1 MKTRVL
7 SGLVMVPLLAILYF
21 GGYVLFAACLCIG
34 LMGVREFYNGFHA
47 IGVKPSYPVA
57 CVAAVALYAVELF
70 GGDHREWYMLWFF
83 GVVLASLLYL
93 FKIEE
98 RKLEDAMAT
107 ITGIFY
113 VVFFSFHVTL
123 VDRTDYSLMVWL
135 IVITAFG
142 TDIMAY
148 FSGYLLGKHKLCP
161 KISPKKTI
169 EGSIGGILGSVILS
183 GLFGWFFMPDVLVH
197 CLVIGVLGGIVSQ
210 FGDLTASIFKRKMG
224 IKDYG
229 NLIPGH
235 GGLLRGRL
243 AADGAE
249 SAYTECLRLCR
260 RLLWRQSMGESLDEL
275 SEELHRAW
283 GGQSVDFLPGEL
295 HLGSMRRMLEILSRQ
310 ALPLD

>member
-1 MKTRVL
+1 ML
-7 SGLVMVPLLAILYF
+7 PLLIILF
-21 GGYVLFAACLCIG
+21 LGGYVLFAACLVIG
-34 LMGVREFYNGFHA
+34 IMGVREFYNGFRKLD
-47 IGVKPSYPVA
+47 VKPSLGIA
-57 CVAAVALYAVELF
+57 CAAAAALYAINLT
-70 GGDHREWYMLWFF
+70 GARYEWYMLWFF
-83 GVVLASLLYL
+83 GVVLVSLLYL
-93 FKIEE
+93 FNIEN

-123 VDRTDYSLMVWL
+123 VDQTEYSSMVWL

-142 TDIMAY
+142 TDVMAY

-183 GLFGWFFMPDVLVH
+183 GIFGYFVMPDLLVH
-197 CLVIGVLGGIVSQ
+197 CLIIGVLGGIVSQ

-235 GGLLRGRL
+235 GGI
-243 AADGAE
+243 
-249 SAYTECLRLCR
+249 
-260 RLLWRQSMGESLDEL
+260 LD
-275 SEELHRAW
+275 RFD
-283 GGQSVDFLPGEL
+283 SVLFTGPMVYYYIVLI
-295 HLGSMRRMLEILSRQ
+295 MY
-310 ALPLD
+310 AV

>member
-7 SGLVMVPLLAILYF
+7 SGLIMLPLLIILF
-21 GGYVLFAACLCIG
+21 LGGYVLFAACLVIG
-34 LMGVREFYNGFHA
+34 IMGVREFYNGFRKLD
-47 IGVKPSYPVA
+47 VKPSLGIA
-57 CVAAVALYAVELF
+57 CAAAAALYAINLT
-70 GGDHREWYMLWFF
+70 GARYEWYMLWFF
-83 GVVLASLLYL
+83 GVVLVSLLYL
-93 FKIEE
+93 FNIEN

-123 VDRTDYSLMVWL
+123 VDQTEYSSMVWL

-142 TDIMAY
+142 TDVMAY

-183 GLFGWFFMPDVLVH
+183 GIFGYFVMPDLLVH
-197 CLVIGVLGGIVSQ
+197 CLIIGVLGGIVSQ

-235 GGLLRGRL
+235 GGI
-243 AADGAE
+243 
-249 SAYTECLRLCR
+249 
-260 RLLWRQSMGESLDEL
+260 LD
-275 SEELHRAW
+275 RFD
-283 GGQSVDFLPGEL
+283 SVLFTGPMVYYYIVLI
-295 HLGSMRRMLEILSRQ
+295 MY
-310 ALPLD
+310 AV

>member
-1 MKTRVL
+1 ML
-7 SGLVMVPLLAILYF
+7 PLLIILF
-21 GGYVLFAACLCIG
+21 LGGYVLFAACLVIG
-34 LMGVREFYNGFHA
+34 IMGVREFYNGFRKLD
-47 IGVKPSYPVA
+47 VKPSLGIA
-57 CVAAVALYAVELF
+57 CAAAAALYAINLT
-70 GGDHREWYMLWFF
+70 GARYEWYMLWFF
-83 GVVLASLLYL
+83 GVVLVSLLYL
-93 FKIEE
+93 FNIEN

-123 VDRTDYSLMVWL
+123 VEQTEYSSMVWL

-142 TDIMAY
+142 TDVMAY

-183 GLFGWFFMPDVLVH
+183 GIFGYFVMPDLLVH
-197 CLVIGVLGGIVSQ
+197 CLIIGVLGGIVSQ

-235 GGLLRGRL
+235 GGI
-243 AADGAE
+243 
-249 SAYTECLRLCR
+249 
-260 RLLWRQSMGESLDEL
+260 LD
-275 SEELHRAW
+275 RFD
-283 GGQSVDFLPGEL
+283 SVLFTGPMVYYYIVLI
-295 HLGSMRRMLEILSRQ
+295 MY
-310 ALPLD
+310 AV